1 MDKNTDKDLKG
12 LDEKNIVSK
21 KRKNIFVFIL
31 ITQIVICFI
40 IVFGLFLTKMFFKTK
55 YDYITKKISFALKDN
70 SLKIF
75 IENFMNKLKE
85 KNENA
90 KKEQNNNQE
99 EKDKKQINSSQE
111 KENVNSKETEQTF
124 NSLCSVNNDD
134 DDVIFF
140 TFIYPL
146 NGKITSKYGKRENP
160 ILKGMQDFHYGVDI
174 SAKDNTPIV
183 SIADGVVELKS
194 FSKKSGNFVSI
205 KHGEFYESLYAHCN
219 KIFVDKGKFV
229 KKGEKIA
236 LSGHTG
242 NTTGAH
248 LHLGIKKNGKWIDPK
263 TIFPNLI

>member
-1 MDKNTDKDLKG
+1 MDKNTDKDLKC
-12 LDEKNIVSK
+12 LDEKKLVSK
-21 KRKNIFVFIL
+21 KRKNIFVFTL
-31 ITQIVICFI
+31 ITQVVICFVV
-40 IVFGLFLTKMFFKTK
+40 VFGVFLTKMFSKTK
-55 YDYITKKISFALKDN
+55 YDYITKRISFALKDN
-70 SLKIF
+70 SLKNF
-75 IENFMNKLKE
+75 IVNFLNKLKE
-85 KNENA
+85 KNENI
-90 KKEQNNNQE
+90 KKKQNNNQE

-111 KENVNSKETEQTF
+111 KGNLTETEQSF
-124 NSLCSVNNDD
+124 NSLCSAND

-160 ILKGMQDFHYGVDI
+160 ISKGMQDFHYGVDI
-174 SAKDNTPIV
+174 LAKDNTPVV
-183 SIADGVVELKS
+183 SIADGIVELKS
-194 FSKKSGNFVSI
+194 FSKKSGNFISI

-263 TIFPNLI
+263 KVFPNLIWYD